1 MATTLGHP
9 PPIKGVS
16 APLGICGNRQAIEES
31 DQGHTPET
39 RTCQDRCLTQE
50 PGYLDAE
57 KGPVGILGT
66 EAFLSS
72 ISYSQDSSL
81 HDLLSFPYNR
91 TVANQKRNSKEIT

>member
-57 KGPVGILGT
+57 KDIRLVGALQI
-66 EAFLSS
+66 A
-72 ISYSQDSSL
+72 QQ
-81 HDLLSFPYNR
+81 
-91 TVANQKRNSKEIT
+91 ASKYDVIATRSGKQTHSEGQCR